1 MKLDI
6 QLFASGS
13 VTINGTLNGAGG
25 NYAKFYA
32 IRSYTQD
39 LDEVTTTEI
48 ITIYLQRL
56 SSYVSSYQNSAP
68 LVVKADGKN
77 IFSGNVS
84 FNLGS
89 ITVGSSVKL
98 TEFSRTLPHDSDGK
112 YADYT
117 LSATLT
123 TGTGIGNGNLNGKI
137 TTPTIQTSFSVASS
151 NFNIGNTVPINVGVN
166 NVNYTY
172 TLRYEIGTRTGT
184 IATNQTNGSYVWTM
198 ADDLINQI
206 KIDNPKTKTVNVKIY
221 CDTYNGETLKGTKN
235 TTVDGTIVDIP
246 EIDVPTRVEQVAKIQ
261 ALTNSQYVVKD
272 VSKFKFT
279 FGTTAPIGTTIA
291 KYVVY
296 IGDRTIESTTN
307 EFIVENIIE
316 HTNGITHIA
325 TQRIDARGNPS
336 EIVISNVPFIDY
348 TKCEYISTTSTIERD
363 NLTSIV
369 ANLKANW
376 YNGQIGTT
384 QNVLTLA
391 YKYKEKTASTY
402 TTGSTTIT
410 SSDLGVDKVLETLD
424 NTKVYDFVF
433 TIEDLIY
440 TGGEMSKPVPSSEYV
455 MCEYENGVDF
465 KNAWI
470 KGKQVVTEDKI
481 PTKSKM
487 TIGLSANQTHKSTTK
502 VALNKVMD
510 SVGDKFTLSNNGIKI
525 GAGVTKVKV
534 SANILQQSN
543 AVNVY
548 GGYITKNGTGLNNAV
563 NVGFN
568 TITNTNSWAFFHTG
582 ISPIIIDVVEGDIIY
597 LCSYVGAT
605 STVTLQA
612 YAGRAVN
619 LTVEEI

>member
-13 VTINGTLNGAGG
+13 VTINGTLSGAGG
-25 NYAKFYA
+25 SYAKFYA
-32 IRSYTQD
+32 VRSYTQD

-56 SSYVSSYQNSAP
+56 SSYVSSYNSSAP
-68 LVVKADGKN
+68 YTISETIVEDGVEKTN
-77 IFSGNVS
+77 SLKKGNCS
-84 FNLGS
+84 FDFRNTS
-89 ITVGSSVKL
+89 VGSSVL
-98 TEFSRTLPHDSDGK
+98 LATYERTLKHEEDGK

-123 TGTGIGNGNLNGKI
+123 TGTGIGNGNLSGKI

-151 NFNIGNTVPINVGVN
+151 NFDIGNTVPINVGVN

-198 ADDLINQI
+198 GDDLINQI
-206 KIDNPKTKTVNVKIY
+206 KIDNPKTRKVKVKIY

-296 IGDRTIESTTN
+296 IGDRKIESTTN

-316 HTNGITHIA
+316 NVDGNTTFA
-325 TQRIDARGNPS
+325 TQRIDARENPS
-336 EIVISNVPFIDY
+336 EILLETVPFIDY

-440 TGGEMSKPVPSSEYV
+440 TGGEMSKPLPSSEYV

-470 KGKQVVTEDKI
+470 KGKQVATTDELSIKNYSLEEQEIGTWIDGK
-481 PTKSKM
+481 KLYMK
-487 TIGLSANQTHKSTTK
+487 TITAEVAKNTT
-502 VALNKVMD
+502 
-510 SVGDKFTLSNNGIKI
+510 
-525 GAGVTKVKV
+525 VKV
-534 SANILQQSN
+534 DLTNLNYHEIWIDYGKSFNHYGAQTATPINTSSGVSWYSSSSDYGITYVNYLKILNIKNGSASPRT
-543 AVNVY
+543 Y
-548 GGYITKNGTGLNNAV
+548 YITLNY
-563 NVGFN
+563 
-568 TITNTNSWAFFHTG
+568 TK
-582 ISPIIIDVVEGDIIY
+582 
-597 LCSYVGAT
+597 
-605 STVTLQA
+605 Q
-612 YAGRAVN
+612 
-619 LTVEEI
+619 

>member
-13 VTINGTLNGAGG
+13 VTINGTLSGAGG
-25 NYAKFYA
+25 SYAKFYA
-32 IRSYTQD
+32 VRSYTQD

-56 SSYVSSYQNSAP
+56 SSYVSSYQNAAP
-68 LVVKADGKN
+68 LVVKANGVN

-98 TEFSRTLPHDSDGK
+98 TEFSRTLRHDGDGK

-123 TGTGIGNGNLNGKI
+123 TGTGIGNGNLSGKI

-198 ADDLINQI
+198 SDDLINQI
-206 KIDNPKTKTVNVKIY
+206 KIDNPKTKTVKVKIY

-246 EIDVPTRVEQVAKIQ
+246 EIDVPTRVEQVAKIL

-316 HTNGITHIA
+316 NVDGNTTFA
-325 TQRIDARGNPS
+325 TQRIDARENQS
-336 EIVISNVPFIDY
+336 EILLETVPFIDY

-470 KGKQVVTEDKI
+470 KGKQVAITDELPIKNYSLEEQEIGTWIDGKKLYMKTIIAEVAKNTTVTVDLTNLNYHEIWIDYG
-481 PTKSKM
+481 KSFNHYGAQAATPINTSSGVSWYSSSSDYGITYVNYLKKLN
-487 TIGLSANQTHKSTTK
+487 IKNGSASPRT
-502 VALNKVMD
+502 
-510 SVGDKFTLSNNGIKI
+510 
-525 GAGVTKVKV
+525 
-534 SANILQQSN
+534 
-543 AVNVY
+543 Y
-548 GGYITKNGTGLNNAV
+548 YITLNY
-563 NVGFN
+563 
-568 TITNTNSWAFFHTG
+568 TK
-582 ISPIIIDVVEGDIIY
+582 
-597 LCSYVGAT
+597 
-605 STVTLQA
+605 Q
-612 YAGRAVN
+612 
-619 LTVEEI
+619 

>member
-13 VTINGTLNGAGG
+13 VTINGTLSGAGG
-25 NYAKFYA
+25 SYAKFYA
-32 IRSYTQD
+32 VRSYTQD

-56 SSYVSSYQNSAP
+56 SSYTSSYQNAAP
-68 LVVKADGKN
+68 LVVKANGVN

-98 TEFSRTLPHDSDGK
+98 TEFSRTLRHDGDGK

-123 TGTGIGNGNLNGKI
+123 TGTGIGNGNLSGKI

-151 NFNIGNTVPINVGVN
+151 NFDIGNTVPINVGVN

-198 ADDLINQI
+198 SDDLINQI
-206 KIDNPKTKTVNVKIY
+206 KIDNPKTRKVKVKIY

-296 IGDRTIESTTN
+296 IGDRKIESTTN

-316 HTNGITHIA
+316 NVDGNTTFA
-325 TQRIDARGNPS
+325 TQRIDARENPS
-336 EIVISNVPFIDY
+336 EILLETVPFIDY

-402 TTGSTTIT
+402 TTGSKTIT

-440 TGGEMSKPVPSSEYV
+440 TGGEMSKPVPTSQYV
-455 MCEYENGVDF
+455 MLEHENGVDF
-465 KNAWI
+465 LNATIMGEQIAVLSQLSGGIEEFGVDYIRFKKNETLGYGIQICWGSINVPNGSTA
-470 KGKQVVTEDKI
+470 
-481 PTKSKM
+481 
-487 TIGLSANQTHKSTTK
+487 IG
-502 VALNKVMD
+502 V
-510 SVGDKFTLSNNGIKI
+510 F
-525 GAGVTKVKV
+525 GADPGR
-534 SANILQQSN
+534 NITGATFPKAFSE
-543 AVNVY
+543 APR
-548 GGYITKNGTGLNNAV
+548 TTGLVAIPSTSTYW
-563 NVGFN
+563 GIGCQYQAN
-568 TITNTNSWAFFHTG
+568 TATKLGNICLQRRNTTNSNIAG
-582 ISPIIIDVVEGDIIY
+582 
-597 LCSYVGAT
+597 
-605 STVTLQA
+605 TVHWSA
-612 YAGRAVN
+612 IGKWV
-619 LTVEEI
+619 

>member
-13 VTINGTLNGAGG
+13 VTINGTLSGAGG
-25 NYAKFYA
+25 SYAKFYA
-32 IRSYTQD
+32 VRSYTQD

-68 LVVKADGKN
+68 LVVKANGVN

-89 ITVGSSVKL
+89 MTVGSSAKL
-98 TEFSRTLPHDSDGK
+98 AEFSRLLHHDSDGK

-123 TGTGIGNGNLNGKI
+123 TGTGIGNGNLSGKI

-151 NFNIGNTVPINVGVN
+151 NFDIGNTVPINVGVN

-198 ADDLINQI
+198 SDDLINQI
-206 KIDNPKTKTVNVKIY
+206 KIDNPKTRKVKVKIY

-316 HTNGITHIA
+316 NVDGNTTFA

-336 EIVISNVPFIDY
+336 EILLEKVPFIDY

-440 TGGEMSKPVPSSEYV
+440 TGGEMSKPLPSSEYV

-470 KGKQVVTEDKI
+470 KGKQVATTDELPIKNYSLEEQEIGTWIDGKKLYMKTITAEVAKNTTVTVDLKNLNYHEIWIDYGKSFNHYGAQAATPINTSSGVSWYSSSSDYGITYVNYLKI
-481 PTKSKM
+481 LNIKN
-487 TIGLSANQTHKSTTK
+487 GSASPRT
-502 VALNKVMD
+502 
-510 SVGDKFTLSNNGIKI
+510 
-525 GAGVTKVKV
+525 
-534 SANILQQSN
+534 
-543 AVNVY
+543 Y
-548 GGYITKNGTGLNNAV
+548 YITLNYTKN
-563 NVGFN
+563 
-568 TITNTNSWAFFHTG
+568 
-582 ISPIIIDVVEGDIIY
+582 E
-597 LCSYVGAT
+597 
-605 STVTLQA
+605 
-612 YAGRAVN
+612 
-619 LTVEEI
+619 

>member
-1 MKLDI
+1 MILLEKDWHISIWGNYMKLDI

-13 VTINGTLNGAGG
+13 VTINGTLSGAGG
-25 NYAKFYA
+25 SYAKFYA
-32 IRSYTQD
+32 VRSYTQD

-68 LVVKADGKN
+68 LVVKANGVN

-98 TEFSRTLPHDSDGK
+98 TEFSRLLHHDSDGK

-123 TGTGIGNGNLNGKI
+123 TGTGIGNGNLSGKI
-137 TTPTIQTSFSVASS
+137 TTPTIQTSFNVASS

-198 ADDLINQI
+198 GDDLINQI
-206 KIDNPKTKTVNVKIY
+206 KIDNPKTKTVKVKIY

-246 EIDVPTRVEQVAKIQ
+246 ELDVPTRVEQVAKIL

-316 HTNGITHIA
+316 NADGNTTFA

-336 EIVISNVPFIDY
+336 EIILETVPFIDY

-440 TGGEMSKPVPSSEYV
+440 TGGEMSKPLPSSEYV

-470 KGKQVVTEDKI
+470 KGKQVVTTDELPIKNYSLEEQEIGTWIDGKKLYMKTIIAEVAKNTTVTVDLKNLNYHEIWIDYGKSFNHYGAQAATPINTSSGVSWYSSSSDYGIAYVNYLKI
-481 PTKSKM
+481 LNIKN
-487 TIGLSANQTHKSTTK
+487 GSASPRT
-502 VALNKVMD
+502 
-510 SVGDKFTLSNNGIKI
+510 
-525 GAGVTKVKV
+525 
-534 SANILQQSN
+534 
-543 AVNVY
+543 Y
-548 GGYITKNGTGLNNAV
+548 YITLNYTKN
-563 NVGFN
+563 
-568 TITNTNSWAFFHTG
+568 
-582 ISPIIIDVVEGDIIY
+582 DK
-597 LCSYVGAT
+597 
-605 STVTLQA
+605 
-612 YAGRAVN
+612 
-619 LTVEEI
+619 

>member
-13 VTINGTLNGAGG
+13 VTINGTLSGAGG
-25 NYAKFYA
+25 SYAKFYA
-32 IRSYTQD
+32 VRSYTQD
-39 LDEVTTTEI
+39 LDNVTTTEK

-56 SSYVSSYQNSAP
+56 SSYVSSYQNQAP
-68 LVVKADGKN
+68 LVVKANNTN

-84 FNLGS
+84 FNLGV
-89 ITVGSSVKL
+89 IAVGSSIKL
-98 TEFSRTLPHDSDGK
+98 AEFSRTLEHDNDGK

-123 TGTGIGNGNLNGKI
+123 TGTSIGNGNLSGKI

-151 NFNIGNTVPINVGVN
+151 NFYIGSTIPINVGVTDTS
-166 NVNYTY
+166 YTY

-184 IATNQTNGSYVWTM
+184 IATNQTNGNYVWTM
-198 ADDLINQI
+198 SDDLISQI
-206 KIDNPKTKTVNVKIY
+206 KTDNPSKKDVNVKIY

-235 TTVDGTIVDIP
+235 TFIVGTIVDRP
-246 EIDVPTRVEQVAKIQ
+246 EINIPTRVEQVAKIQ
-261 ALTNSQYVVKD
+261 ALTNSQYVVNE

-279 FGTTAPIGTTIA
+279 FGTIAPSGTTIA

-296 IGDRTIESTTN
+296 IGDRKIESATN

-316 HTNGITHIA
+316 NTDGVTTFA
-325 TQRIDARGNPS
+325 TQRVDARGNES
-336 EIVISNVPFIDY
+336 EIILEEVPFIDY

-440 TGGEMSKPVPSSEYV
+440 AGSEMSKSIPSSEYV

-470 KGKQVVTEDKI
+470 KGKQVMTEDDI
-481 PTKSKM
+481 PIKSKM
-487 TIGLSANQTHKSTTK
+487 TLGLSANASHTSTTK
-502 VALNKVMD
+502 VALNTIMD
-510 SVGDKFTLSNNGIKI
+510 SVGDKFTLDSNGIKI

-534 SANILQQSN
+534 SANITQHASV
-543 AVNVY
+543 VNLF
-548 GGYITKNGTGLNNAV
+548 GGYITKNGTNLASAV

-568 TITNTNSWAFFHTG
+568 TIANTSSWAYFHTG
-582 ISPIIIDVVEGDIIY
+582 ISPIIIDVTEGDIIY

>member
-13 VTINGTLNGAGG
+13 VTINGTLSGAGG
-25 NYAKFYA
+25 SYAKFYA
-32 IRSYTQD
+32 VRSYTQD

-68 LVVKADGKN
+68 LVVKANGVN
-77 IFSGNVS
+77 IFSDNVS

-98 TEFSRTLPHDSDGK
+98 TEFSRLLHHDSDGK

-123 TGTGIGNGNLNGKI
+123 TGTGIGNGNLSGKI
-137 TTPTIQTSFSVASS
+137 TTPTIQTSFNVASS

-198 ADDLINQI
+198 GDDLINQI
-206 KIDNPKTKTVNVKIY
+206 KIDNPKTKTVKVKIY

-246 EIDVPTRVEQVAKIQ
+246 ELDVPTRVEQVAKIL

-316 HTNGITHIA
+316 NADGNTTFA

-336 EIVISNVPFIDY
+336 EIILETVPFIDY

-470 KGKQVVTEDKI
+470 KGKQVATTDELPIKNYSLEEQEIGTWIDGKKLYMKTIIAEVAKNTTVTVDLKNLNYHEIWIDYGKSFNHYGAQAATPINTSSGVSWYSSSSDYGIAYVNYLKI
-481 PTKSKM
+481 LNIKN
-487 TIGLSANQTHKSTTK
+487 GSASPRT
-502 VALNKVMD
+502 
-510 SVGDKFTLSNNGIKI
+510 
-525 GAGVTKVKV
+525 
-534 SANILQQSN
+534 
-543 AVNVY
+543 Y
-548 GGYITKNGTGLNNAV
+548 YITLNYTKN
-563 NVGFN
+563 
-568 TITNTNSWAFFHTG
+568 
-582 ISPIIIDVVEGDIIY
+582 DK
-597 LCSYVGAT
+597 
-605 STVTLQA
+605 
-612 YAGRAVN
+612 
-619 LTVEEI
+619 

>member
-25 NYAKFYA
+25 SYAKFYA
-32 IRSYTQD
+32 VRSYTQD

-68 LVVKADGKN
+68 LVVKANGVN

-89 ITVGSSVKL
+89 MTVGSSVKL
-98 TEFSRTLPHDSDGK
+98 AEFSRLLHHDSDGK

-123 TGTGIGNGNLNGKI
+123 TGTGIGNGNLSGKI

-198 ADDLINQI
+198 SDDLINQI
-206 KIDNPKTKTVNVKIY
+206 KIDNPKTKTVKVKIY

-279 FGTTAPIGTTIA
+279 FGTTAPTGTTIA

-296 IGDRTIESTTN
+296 IGDRKIESTTN

-316 HTNGITHIA
+316 NVDGNTTFA
-325 TQRIDARGNPS
+325 TQRIDARENPS
-336 EIVISNVPFIDY
+336 EIILEKVPFIDY

-440 TGGEMSKPVPSSEYV
+440 TGGEMSKPLPSSEYV

-470 KGKQVVTEDKI
+470 KGKQVATTDELPIKNYSLEEQEIGTWIDGKKLYMKTIIAEVAKNTTVTVDLKNLNYHEIWIDYGKSFNHYGAQASTPINTSSGVSWYSNSSDYGITYVNYLKI
-481 PTKSKM
+481 LNIKN
-487 TIGLSANQTHKSTTK
+487 GSASPRT
-502 VALNKVMD
+502 
-510 SVGDKFTLSNNGIKI
+510 
-525 GAGVTKVKV
+525 
-534 SANILQQSN
+534 
-543 AVNVY
+543 Y
-548 GGYITKNGTGLNNAV
+548 YITLNY
-563 NVGFN
+563 
-568 TITNTNSWAFFHTG
+568 TK
-582 ISPIIIDVVEGDIIY
+582 
-597 LCSYVGAT
+597 
-605 STVTLQA
+605 Q
-612 YAGRAVN
+612 
-619 LTVEEI
+619 

>member
-13 VTINGTLNGAGG
+13 VTINGTLSGAGG
-25 NYAKFYA
+25 SYAKFYA
-32 IRSYTQD
+32 VRSYTQD

-98 TEFSRTLPHDSDGK
+98 AEFSRLLHHDSDGK

-123 TGTGIGNGNLNGKI
+123 TGTGIGNGNLSGKI
-137 TTPTIQTSFSVASS
+137 TTPTIQTSFNVASS

-198 ADDLINQI
+198 GDDLINQI
-206 KIDNPKTKTVNVKIY
+206 KIDNPKTKTVKVKIY

-246 EIDVPTRVEQVAKIQ
+246 EIDVPTRVEQVAKIV

-316 HTNGITHIA
+316 NVDGNTTFA

-336 EIVISNVPFIDY
+336 EILLETVPFIDY

-440 TGGEMSKPVPSSEYV
+440 TGGEMSKPLPSSEYV

-465 KNAWI
+465 KNATI
-470 KGKQVVTEDKI
+470 NGVQVATMNDLDTVEF
-481 PTKSKM
+481 
-487 TIGLSANQTHKSTTK
+487 GSANGGEY
-502 VALNKVMD
+502 M
-510 SVGDKFTLSNNGIKI
+510 KFANGILVCTKTVSVKNKAVST
-525 GAGVTKVKV
+525 GAFAGTYGTTQALGNMPYTFKTLY
-534 SANILQQSN
+534 SIN
-543 AVNVY
+543 AQAVLTNTTDWFVGNVY
-548 GGYITKNGTGLNNAV
+548 APSVSSMGTARICRPNATGTLNGTIKVFAIGV
-563 NVGFN
+563 
-568 TITNTNSWAFFHTG
+568 WK
-582 ISPIIIDVVEGDIIY
+582 
-597 LCSYVGAT
+597 
-605 STVTLQA
+605 
-612 YAGRAVN
+612 
-619 LTVEEI
+619 

>member
-25 NYAKFYA
+25 SYAKFYA

-56 SSYVSSYQNSAP
+56 SSYVSSYQNAAP
-68 LVVKADGKN
+68 LVVKANGVN

-98 TEFSRTLPHDSDGK
+98 AEFGRTLRHDSDGK

-123 TGTGIGNGNLNGKI
+123 TGTGIGNGNLSGKI

-198 ADDLINQI
+198 GDDLINQI
-206 KIDNPKTKTVNVKIY
+206 KIDNPKTKTVKVKIY

-316 HTNGITHIA
+316 NVDGNTTFA
-325 TQRIDARGNPS
+325 TQRIDARENPS
-336 EIVISNVPFIDY
+336 EIILETVPFIDY

-424 NTKVYDFVF
+424 NTKTYDFVF

-440 TGGEMSKPVPSSEYV
+440 TGGEMSKLAPSSEYV

-487 TIGLSANQTHKSTTK
+487 TIGLSANVSHKATTK
-502 VALNKVMD
+502 VALNTIMNNI
-510 SVGDKFTLSNNGIKI
+510 GDKFTLINNGIKI

-534 SANILQQSN
+534 SANILQHASS
-543 AVNVY
+543 VNLY
-548 GGYITKNGTGLNNAV
+548 GGYITKNGANLASAV

-568 TITNTNSWAFFHTG
+568 TITNTSSWAFFHTG

-619 LTVEEI
+619 LTVEEV

>member
-13 VTINGTLNGAGG
+13 VTINGTLSGAGG
-25 NYAKFYA
+25 SYAKFYA
-32 IRSYTQD
+32 VRSYTQD

-68 LVVKADGKN
+68 LVVKANGVN

-89 ITVGSSVKL
+89 MTVGSSAKL
-98 TEFSRTLPHDSDGK
+98 AEFSRLLHHDGDGK

-123 TGTGIGNGNLNGKI
+123 TGTGIGNGNLSGKI

-151 NFNIGNTVPINVGVN
+151 NFDIGNTVPINVGVN

-198 ADDLINQI
+198 GDDLINQI
-206 KIDNPKTKTVNVKIY
+206 KIDNPKTKTVKVKIY

-316 HTNGITHIA
+316 NVDGNTTFA

-336 EIVISNVPFIDY
+336 EIILEKVPFIDY

-440 TGGEMSKPVPSSEYV
+440 TGGEMSKPLPSSEYV

-470 KGKQVVTEDKI
+470 KGKQVATTDELPIKNYSLEEQEIGTWIDGKKLYMKTITAEVAKNTTVTVDLKNLNYHEIWIDYGKSFNHYGAQTATPINTSSGVSWYSSSSDYGITYVNYLKI
-481 PTKSKM
+481 LNIKN
-487 TIGLSANQTHKSTTK
+487 GSASPRT
-502 VALNKVMD
+502 
-510 SVGDKFTLSNNGIKI
+510 
-525 GAGVTKVKV
+525 
-534 SANILQQSN
+534 
-543 AVNVY
+543 Y
-548 GGYITKNGTGLNNAV
+548 YITLNYTKN
-563 NVGFN
+563 
-568 TITNTNSWAFFHTG
+568 
-582 ISPIIIDVVEGDIIY
+582 E
-597 LCSYVGAT
+597 
-605 STVTLQA
+605 
-612 YAGRAVN
+612 
-619 LTVEEI
+619 